1 MTEESCL
8 MRVLDLQL
16 EKMVLFGK
24 LDLVVPS
31 FLSRNKFFGGR
42 QWRIKEREA

>member
-24 LDLVVPS
+24 LDLAVPS
-31 FLSRNKFFGGR
+31 FFV
-42 QWRIKEREA
+42 